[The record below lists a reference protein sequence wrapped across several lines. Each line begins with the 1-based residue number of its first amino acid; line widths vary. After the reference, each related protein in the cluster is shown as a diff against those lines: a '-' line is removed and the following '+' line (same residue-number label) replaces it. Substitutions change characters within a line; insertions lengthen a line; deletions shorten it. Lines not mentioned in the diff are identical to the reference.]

1 MLPFQSIKRGKRGNI
16 VHNELD
22 GDKGKKMSIRQ
33 YFKKSHLTLLNAF
46 SRLSVTLPSFF
57 LDFHIE
63 WMISCKIMA
72 CQQYLYLVENCFA
85 RANNSIM
92 ERPKMIQKI
101 FGNDFIDDV
110 TKTKESYLKVVGGS
124 NLEMRSMKVSYIV
137 CSKWHDIKA
146 FFTR

>member
-1 MLPFQSIKRGKRGNI
+1 
-16 VHNELD
+16 
-22 GDKGKKMSIRQ
+22 
-33 YFKKSHLTLLNAF
+33 
-46 SRLSVTLPSFF
+46 
-57 LDFHIE
+57 
-63 WMISCKIMA
+63 
-72 CQQYLYLVENCFA
+72 
-85 RANNSIM
+85 
-92 ERPKMIQKI
+92 MIQKI